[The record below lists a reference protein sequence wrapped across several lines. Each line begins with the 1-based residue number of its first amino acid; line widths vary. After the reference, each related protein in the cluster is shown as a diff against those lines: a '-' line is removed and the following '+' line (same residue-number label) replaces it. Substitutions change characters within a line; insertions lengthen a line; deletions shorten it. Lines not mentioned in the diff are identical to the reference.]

1 MDIPDLDRN
10 DFQILLE
17 NESFP
22 FLVQFYAPWCETC
35 HIQEESLRRLNKKLG
50 GVVIIGKIDMDRNPL
65 IAAKNMILSVPT
77 TLIFHNG
84 ELLGRL
90 EGYAGDAKMTSFVE
104 ESAGAVL
111 S

>member
-1 MDIPDLDRN
+1 MEIPDLDRN

-22 FLVQFYAPWCETC
+22 FLVQFYASWCETC
-35 HIQEESLRRLNKKLG
+35 RIHEETLKKLNKKLG
-50 GVVIIGKIDMDRNPL
+50 GVVIIGKIDMDKNPL
-65 IAAKNMILSVPT
+65 VAAKNMILSVPT

-90 EGYAGDAKMTSFVE
+90 EGYAGDTKMLSFVE

-111 S
+111 N

>member
-1 MDIPDLDRN
+1 MDIPDLDRS

-17 NESFP
+17 NENFP
-22 FLVQFYAPWCETC
+22 FLVHFYASWCETC
-35 HIQEESLRRLNKKLG
+35 RLQEETLRKLNRKLG

-65 IAAKNMILSVPT
+65 VAAKNMILSVPT

-90 EGYAGDAKMTSFVE
+90 EGYAGEARMLSFVE

-111 S
+111 N